1 MGHVLDNTLQ
11 DIFVRRARQ
20 EGKTF
25 CGSQAPTMPALRLKL
40 KSKNSC
46 WRRQDKA
53 NTIWAAKLSL
63 KKVWDFKQA
72 SGGVILQQ
80 LQKLGASCDWD
91 RASFTLDED
100 YSKGVLTAF
109 VRFYQRGYIYRGKRM
124 VNWCPATQT
133 ALSDE
138 EVTMRAQSGIL
149 YKMRYELVE
158 PDGKRTHLEISTTR
172 PETLMGD
179 SAVAVHPD
187 DERYQHLIG
196 KPYGAPSPVS
206 KSRSLAMHML
216 IVNLGLAA

>member
-1 MGHVLDNTLQ
+1 MSWTIPCRTSLYVEHGKKVKVLWQPGTDHAGIATQTKVEKQLLEASGQ
-11 DIFVRRARQ
+11 
-20 EGKTF
+20 
-25 CGSQAPTMPALRLKL
+25 
-40 KSKNSC
+40 SKHDLG
-46 WRRQDKA
+46 REA
-53 NTIWAAKLSL
+53 FLE
-63 KKVWDFKQA
+63 KVWDFKQA

-80 LQKLGASCDWD
+80 LQKLGASCDWN

-100 YSKGVLTAF
+100 YSKAVLTAF

-179 SAVAVHPD
+179 SARLCIPMTSATSTHWQNRMAPFP
-187 DERYQHLIG
+187 RQQIPIIG
-196 KPYGAPSPVS
+196 DGC
-206 KSRSLAMHML
+206 
-216 IVNLGLAA
+216 